1 MDFDLAE
8 SEFNP
13 IIFEKVLK
21 NSALI
26 IEKHLNKLI
35 PPNTSKIE
43 KKITET
49 MRYALFNGGK
59 RIRAFI
65 TIESCKIYHI
75 KQKYALQLGSAIECM
90 HAYSLVHDDLP
101 SMDDDDLRRGLPT
114 IHVKWDEATAILTG
128 DALQSKAF
136 EILSMPETH
145 HCSERRNQLI
155 HKMALS
161 AGVNGMV
168 SGQAADISAEK
179 NNSRPNVED
188 IINLQNFKTGALIR
202 WSAISGPLL
211 AKTDLSVMEKYSSAL
226 GLAFQIQ
233 DDILDVEGNP
243 SLVGKKTRKDETA
256 GKATFISTLGLEE
269 ARRKAHE
276 LIDEACDVISK
287 LGPQS
292 KNLIDLANFVI
303 HRKI

>member
-1 MDFDLAE
+1 MAVNT
-8 SEFNP
+8 FNP
-13 IIFEKVLK
+13 IIFERALK
-21 NSALI
+21 KNAI
-26 IEKHLNKLI
+26 RIEEHLDKLI
-35 PPNTSKIE
+35 PPKPSKIE

-65 TIESCKIYHI
+65 AIESCKIYKVKH
-75 KQKYALQLGSAIECM
+75 KYALQLGSAIECM

-114 IHVKWDEATAILTG
+114 VHVKWDEPTAILTG
-128 DALQSKAF
+128 DALQCKAF

-145 HCSERRNQLI
+145 HCSESRNLLI
-155 HKMALS
+155 HKLALS
-161 AGVNGMV
+161 AGVSGMV

-179 NNSRPNVED
+179 NKNHPNLEE

-202 WSAISGPLL
+202 WSAICGPLL
-211 AKTDLSVMEKYSSAL
+211 AKADLSTMQEYSNAL

-233 DDILDVEGNP
+233 DDILDVEGNA
-243 SLVGKKTRKDETA
+243 SVIGKKTQKDTIA

-269 ARRKAHE
+269 AKKKACK
-276 LIDEACDVISK
+276 LIEEACEIVSQ
-287 LGPQS
+287 LGPKS
-292 KNLIDLANFVI
+292 KNLINLANFVI
-303 HRKI
+303 NRKL

>member
-1 MDFDLAE
+1 ME
-8 SEFNP
+8 VNKFNP
-13 IIFEKVLK
+13 IIFEKILK
-21 NSALI
+21 NNAVK
-26 IEKHLNKLI
+26 IEEHLNKLI
-35 PPNTSKIE
+35 PPKSSKIE

-65 TIESCKIYHI
+65 AIESCKIYKI
-75 KQKYALQLGSAIECM
+75 KQQYALQLGSAIECM

-114 IHVKWDEATAILTG
+114 VHIKWDEPTAILTG
-128 DALQSKAF
+128 DALQCKAF
-136 EILSMPETH
+136 EILSMPETY
-145 HCSERRNQLI
+145 HCSESRNQLI
-155 HKMALS
+155 NKMALS
-161 AGVNGMV
+161 AGVSGMV

-179 NNSRPNVED
+179 NKTRLNVKE

-211 AKTDLSVMEKYSSAL
+211 AKADLSIMEGYSNAL

-233 DDILDVEGNP
+233 DDILDVEGNA
-243 SLVGKKTRKDETA
+243 SLIGKNTQKDEVA

-269 ARRKAHE
+269 ARKKAYS
-276 LIDEACDVISK
+276 LIEEACDIISQ
-287 LGPQS
+287 LGPKS
-292 KNLIDLANFVI
+292 KNLIDLANFVVD
-303 HRKI
+303 RNV